1 MIENRLFVL
10 LFLLGFY
17 GFSQTKGIVVDENNK
32 PIPYVSIWVENE
44 NIGTTSE
51 ENGHFEIHVSDK
63 EQHLIFSSLGF
74 EKRIIKA
81 ADAKEVVLKPT
92 TYNLK
97 EIIVSNRKQTKA
109 IEIGQS
115 KSEILQ
121 AFDNG
126 PRIDA
131 KFFPYKPSYNKTRF
145 IQQISILTDSSIENA
160 SIKIH
165 LYSVDASGFPGEE
178 LLDKDFIVPVKKGI
192 LKQKIDV
199 SDFNLILPKN
209 GIFVAYEKLLIA
221 NNRIEKKILD
231 PNTKSTKSQITYAPL
246 VLYNFVEREFLY
258 TFSGGK
264 WHKQV
269 PEKTEAGSPK
279 MRVYEPVIHLKLT
292 N

>member
-1 MIENRLFVL
+1 MKKLFRLFF
-10 LFLLGFY
+10 LFSICSY
-17 GFSQTKGIVVDENNK
+17 SQTKGIVVDENNK

-44 NIGTTSE
+44 TIGTTSE

-63 EQHLIFSSLGF
+63 DKNLIFSSLGF
-74 EKRIIKA
+74 EKKIIKA

-97 EIIVSNRKQTKA
+97 EIVVSNRKQTKA

-131 KFFPYKPSYNKTRF
+131 KFFPYRPAYNKTRF
-145 IQQISILTDSSIENA
+145 IKQISILTDSNIDNA
-160 SIKIH
+160 TIKIH
-165 LYSVDASGFPGEE
+165 LYGVDANGFPGDE
-178 LLDKDFIVPVKKGI
+178 LLDKDFIVSLKKGVV
-192 LKQKIDV
+192 KQKIDV
-199 SDFNLILPKN
+199 SDFNLILPKT

-221 NNRIEKKILD
+221 NNKIEKKSTD
-231 PNTKSTKSQITYAPL
+231 ANTKIIKSQITYAPL
-246 VLYNFVEREFLY
+246 VIYNFVERDFFY

-264 WHKQV
+264 WNKQV
-269 PEKTEAGSPK
+269 PEPSDNSYPK

>member
-1 MIENRLFVL
+1 MKPLTV
-10 LFLLGFY
+10 LFLFFTTLVFA
-17 GFSQTKGIVVDENNK
+17 QTKGIVVDENKK

-51 ENGHFEIHVSDK
+51 ENGQFEIHVSDK
-63 EQHLIFSSLGF
+63 DKNLIFSSLGF
-74 EKRIIKA
+74 EKKIIKTA
-81 ADAKEVVLKPT
+81 EAKEVVLKPT
-92 TYNLK
+92 AYDLK
-97 EIIVSNRKQTKA
+97 EVIVSNRKQTKE
-109 IEIGQS
+109 IEIGQT
-115 KSEILQ
+115 KSSILQ

-131 KFFPYKPSYNKTRF
+131 KFFPYKLSYNKTRF
-145 IQQISILTDSSIENA
+145 IKQISILTDSSIDNA

-178 LLDKDFIVPVKKGI
+178 LLDKDFIVPIKKGI

-199 SDFNLILPKN
+199 SDFNLILPKT

-221 NNRIEKKILD
+221 NNRIEKKITD
-231 PNTKSTKSQITYAPL
+231 PNTKITKSQISYAPF
-246 VLYNFVEREFLY
+246 VLYNFIEREFSY

-264 WHKQV
+264 WNRQV
-269 PEKTEAGSPK
+269 SEKSGDSSLK
-279 MRVYEPVIHLKLT
+279 MRVYEPVINLKLT

>member
-1 MIENRLFVL
+1 M
-10 LFLLGFY
+10 
-17 GFSQTKGIVVDENNK
+17 
-32 PIPYVSIWVENE
+32 
-44 NIGTTSE
+44 
-51 ENGHFEIHVSDK
+51 
-63 EQHLIFSSLGF
+63 
-74 EKRIIKA
+74 
-81 ADAKEVVLKPT
+81 
-92 TYNLK
+92 K
-97 EIIVSNRKQTKA
+97 EIVVSNRKQTKA

-145 IQQISILTDSSIENA
+145 IQQISILTDSSIDNA

-165 LYSVDASGFPGEE
+165 LYSVDADGFPGEE
-178 LLDKDFIVPVKKGI
+178 LLDKDFIVSLKKGVV
-192 LKQKIDV
+192 KQKIDV

-209 GIFVAYEKLLIA
+209 GIFVAYEKLLITS
-221 NNRIEKKILD
+221 NRIEKKIMD
-231 PNTKSTKSQITYAPL
+231 PNTKIAKSQITYVPL

-269 PEKTEAGSPK
+269 PEKTEDSSPK

-292 N
+292 I

>member
-1 MIENRLFVL
+1 MKSLPL
-10 LFLLGFY
+10 LFLFLSTFV
-17 GFSQTKGIVVDENNK
+17 SAQIKGVVVDQNNK

-63 EQHLIFSSLGF
+63 NKNLIFSSLGF
-74 EKRIIKA
+74 EKKTIKA
-81 ADAKEVVLKPT
+81 TDAKEVVLLST
-92 TYNLK
+92 AYNLK
-97 EIIVSNRKQTKA
+97 EIVVSNRKQTKA

-126 PRIDA
+126 PKIDA
-131 KFFPYKPSYNKTRF
+131 KFFPYRPSYNKTRF
-145 IQQISILTDSSIENA
+145 IKQISILTDSSIDNA

-165 LYSVDASGFPGEE
+165 LYSVDANGFPGEE
-178 LLDKDFIVPVKKGI
+178 LLDKDFIVPIKKGVI
-192 LKQKIDV
+192 KQKIDV

-221 NNRIEKKILD
+221 NNRIEKKVTD
-231 PNTKSTKSQITYAPL
+231 SNTKIAKTQITYAPL
-246 VLYNFVEREFLY
+246 VLYNFVERDFFY

-264 WHKQV
+264 WNKQV
-269 PEKTEAGSPK
+269 PEQNDTSYPK